1 MKRMGTHI
9 RKTILTLSLIVFILT
24 SCKKEAIDFN
34 PDFEGT
40 WKATCCEIFIPSD
53 GKGYYD
59 GFTDNGA
66 AIKVTGKVK
75 ITKDEKELK
84 IGLKKFNIDEFPHE
98 IIDTI
103 NSSASGWFMTIESKE
118 YKRQ

>member
-1 MKRMGTHI
+1 MNKV
-9 RKTILTLSLIVFILT
+9 ILTLTISLFVMT
-24 SCKKEAIDFN
+24 SCKKEAIDFDPN
-34 PDFEGT
+34 FEGT
-40 WKATCCEIFIPSD
+40 WKAICCEIYIPNN

-84 IGLKKFNIDEFPHE
+84 IGLKKFTIDALPQE

-103 NSSASGWFMTIESKE
+103 NPSASGWFLTVEGKE